1 MLTKISLFSLN
12 AFPIA
17 DAEIPRVSGCPDDV
31 IVSNIPTTNQGSFNW
46 RLPTIID
53 NVGLA
58 SVDFTCSGL
67 QWPECDQAGVGTFPL
82 GDTLIAY
89 DARDTSGNQA
99 TCSFTVTVIGMQLNT
114 PLMISELLC
123 TVSPLW

>member
-1 MLTKISLFSLN
+1 MLTIIYLFSLN

-17 DAEIPRVSGCPDDV
+17 DTEIPRVRGCPDDV
-31 IVSNIPTTNQGSFNW
+31 IVSNIPTSNQGSLNW
-46 RLPTIID
+46 LPPTITD
-53 NVGLA
+53 NAGLA

-123 TVSPLW
+123 TVSPLC